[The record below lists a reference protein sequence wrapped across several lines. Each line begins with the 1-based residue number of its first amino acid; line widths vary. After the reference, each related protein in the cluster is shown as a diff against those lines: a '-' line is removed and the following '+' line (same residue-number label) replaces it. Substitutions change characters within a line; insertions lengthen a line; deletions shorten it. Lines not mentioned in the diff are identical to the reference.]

1 MADTEVIENGVAN
14 GEMDEVNSGSK
25 EDIVKPTEEKE
36 GEAKTVDEEPPED
49 SREQGDG
56 SEEQAA
62 NDEQA
67 SADGV
72 GGDDLKEETEQQ
84 EQEEEEGVEEE
95 SSQAPGGEEESQIE
109 ESSQNEK
116 EGSSEEPEEPDEPE
130 TEVQTS
136 QPHDVQVEEGSG
148 GSHEPVALSKCNFYC
163 LITAFR
169 CLVISVVT
177 ATCPKLRIDVP
188 HEIL

>member
-14 GEMDEVNSGSK
+14 GEMDEVNSESK
-25 EDIVKPTEEKE
+25 EDIVKPIEEKE
-36 GEAKTVDEEPPED
+36 GEGKTVDEEAPED

-67 SADGV
+67 SVDGV
-72 GGDDLKEETEQQ
+72 GDDPKEETEQQ
-84 EQEEEEGVEEE
+84 DQEEEKGVEEE
-95 SSQAPGGEEESQIE
+95 SSEAPGGAEESQIE

-148 GSHEPVALSKCNFYC
+148 GSHEPVALSKCHFYC
-163 LITAFR
+163 LVTAFR

-177 ATCPKLRIDVP
+177 TTCPKVTN
-188 HEIL
+188 

>member
-14 GEMDEVNSGSK
+14 GEMDEVKSESK
-25 EDIVKPTEEKE
+25 EDIVKPIEEKE

-62 NDEQA
+62 NDEQV
-67 SADGV
+67 SVDGV
-72 GGDDLKEETEQQ
+72 GEDDPKEETDQQ
-84 EQEEEEGVEEE
+84 EQEEEGGVEEE
-95 SSQAPGGEEESQIE
+95 SSEAPDGEEESQIE

-116 EGSSEEPEEPDEPE
+116 EGSSEEPGETDEPE

-136 QPHDVQVEEGSG
+136 QPRDVQVEEGSG
-148 GSHEPVALSKCNFYC
+148 GSHEPVALSKCHFCC
-163 LITAFR
+163 LVTAFR
-169 CLVISVVT
+169 CLIISIVT
-177 ATCPKLRIDVP
+177 TTCPKVTN
-188 HEIL
+188 